1 MRTVRS
7 PARLLR
13 HTATHVVELVSIPKT
28 DAHAS
33 RQQHKGSEPH
43 SRPGPRRSPANPRTS
58 RRGFRPLAQ
67 HRPNRR
73 LLLLRR
79 PHHSQPLTVC
89 DDFSSVSA
97 FCFLLSTLPSATLP
111 ALQWLLRRA
120 IMSGPHVVA
129 MYSINS
135 VHADYVPDNSNLRA
149 HQPNLTHQFQRF
161 SVSAFQHFP

>member
-1 MRTVRS
+1 VRG

-28 DAHAS
+28 NSNTS
-33 RQQHKGSEPH
+33 RQQHNGSELQ
-43 SRPGPRRSPANPRTS
+43 SSPGQRRGPANPRTS

-73 LLLLRR
+73 LLLLCRL
-79 PHHSQPLTVC
+79 HHPQAHATH
-89 DDFSSVSA
+89 DDFVW
-97 FCFLLSTLPSATLP
+97 STLPAR
-111 ALQWLLRRA
+111 QWRLRRT
-120 IMSGPHVVA
+120 IMSGAHLVA